1 MSVSALAGC
10 SAMSVVS
17 GLLSRVRSDLANY
30 ISGDFA
36 HETPPCV
43 FMKGPLCATPG
54 RQRGSV
60 SSEQNRPNDTS

>member
-36 HETPPCV
+36 HETPHAY
-43 FMKGPLCATPG
+43 L
-54 RQRGSV
+54 
-60 SSEQNRPNDTS
+60 